1 MISFVLWKNEMNN
14 KVFLTTSDDISG
26 HMEPLFN
33 NIRKRK

>member
-26 HMEPLFN
+26 HNQVTSLS
-33 NIRKRK
+33 